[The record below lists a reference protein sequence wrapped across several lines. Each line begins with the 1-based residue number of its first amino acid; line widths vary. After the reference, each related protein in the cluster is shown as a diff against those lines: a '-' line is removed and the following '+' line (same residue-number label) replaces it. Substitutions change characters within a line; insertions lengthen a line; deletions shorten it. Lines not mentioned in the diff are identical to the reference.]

1 MVKKKGKKIPL
12 PPKKGSKCCIF
23 FMYKFHIDVHE
34 RVQGVQCHT
43 GLGGRRGEIMHVR

>member
-1 MVKKKGKKIPL
+1 MVKKRGKKSHFH
-12 PPKKGSKCCIF
+12 PKKVVSVMFF

>member
-1 MVKKKGKKIPL
+1 MVKKKEKIPL
-12 PPKKGSKCCIF
+12 PPKEKVVSVVF
-23 FMYKFHIDVHE
+23 FMYKFHINAHE